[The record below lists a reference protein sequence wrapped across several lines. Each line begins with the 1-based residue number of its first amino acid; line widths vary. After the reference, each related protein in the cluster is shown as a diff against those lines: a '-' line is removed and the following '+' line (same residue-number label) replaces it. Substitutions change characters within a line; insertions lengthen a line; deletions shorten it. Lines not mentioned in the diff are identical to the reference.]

1 MQSTTD
7 DTQPHELSTAFSP
20 DSSDSVVRRFEAI
33 AARYPDRP
41 AVVLG
46 DRTLRYAELN
56 AEANRVAHR
65 LLALDLPPAS
75 IVAIWL
81 DRSPEMIV
89 AMLGVVKAGHTYL
102 PLEASYPAARIAQT
116 LEDARPAA
124 LIAEES
130 LAAELPATDA
140 CLMFFPHEESRQRNP
155 NVPVS
160 PATPAYVIY
169 TSGSTGKPKGV
180 RVTHANVLRLFDQTQ
195 PVFRCDEDDVWTMF
209 HSFAFDFS
217 VWEIWGALLTGAKL
231 ILVPFETTR
240 SPQDFYRL
248 LSIERVTILSQ
259 TPSAF
264 QLLSQVEDRGLTLPL
279 ALRLVVLGGEALKFG
294 TLKSWYTRHDD
305 TRPQL
310 VNMYGITETTVHV
323 TLRNVT
329 QADAHFE
336 LDSLI
341 GAPLADLTLHLLDNK
356 LKPVADGEIGELC
369 VGGAGVSLGY
379 LNRPELTAERFVALN
394 GERVYRSGDLARRRA
409 DGELVYLGR
418 RDEQVKISG
427 FRIEL
432 GEVEAAVGSQAGI
445 AQACVVA
452 HTGDHQRTQLA
463 AYFTE
468 VPGAS
473 VSIPALARSLK
484 NQLPA
489 QMLPASFTRVAVM
502 PLTANGK
509 IDRKAL
515 PAPTLFTEAA
525 GDYAEQASDQASE
538 QASETE
544 EAVLALVR
552 EVVGVPTIGLGD
564 FFFSVGG
571 HSLLGTQFVM
581 RARQAFGVKLTL
593 RDLFETETVAEIAAR
608 IEELILEDIANMSE
622 DEAIR
627 QAATPQSP
635 GSAQSERRI

>member
-1 MQSTTD
+1 MIHAINEAAT
-7 DTQPHELSTAFSP
+7 PELIESP
-20 DSSDSVVRRFEAI
+20 PTLITRFETV
-33 AARYPDRP
+33 AAAHPHRI

-46 DRTLRYAELN
+46 SRALTYAELN
-56 AEANRVAHR
+56 ARANRLAHR
-65 LLALDLPPAS
+65 LIELKLPQPS

-89 AMLGVVKAGHTYL
+89 AMLGTLKAGHTYL
-102 PLEASYPAARIAQT
+102 PLDATYPAARIEQT
-116 LEDARPAA
+116 LEDAVPSAI
-124 LIAEES
+124 LTEPS
-130 LAAELPATDA
+130 LANTILPIVAHTLFVEDHAGPSENPPAPAEPGAA
-140 CLMFFPHEESRQRNP
+140 
-155 NVPVS
+155 
-160 PATPAYVIY
+160 AYVIY

-180 RVTHANVLRLFDQTQ
+180 RVSHTNVLRLFDQTQ
-195 PVFRCDEDDVWTMF
+195 STFRFDKDDVWTMF

-217 VWEIWGALLTGAKL
+217 VWEIWGPLLTGAKL
-231 ILVPFETTR
+231 VLVPFEITR
-240 SPQDFYRL
+240 SPEDFYRL
-248 LSIERVTILSQ
+248 LSTERVTILNQ

-264 QLLSQVEDRGLTLPL
+264 QLLSRVEDGGLTLSL
-279 ALRLVVLGGEALKFG
+279 GLRLVIFGGEALKFSA
-294 TLKSWYTRHDD
+294 LKSWFTRHDD

-329 QADAHFE
+329 QADAHLE
-336 LDSLI
+336 NESLI
-341 GAPLADLTLHLLDNK
+341 GAPIPDLTLHLLDSN
-356 LKPVADGEIGELC
+356 LNAVSSGQIGELC
-369 VGGAGVSLGY
+369 IGGPGVALGY
-379 LNRPELTAERFVALN
+379 LNRPELTAERFITRN
-394 GERVYRSGDLARRRA
+394 GERLYRSGDLARRRL

-432 GEVEAAVGSQAGI
+432 GEVEAAIGAQPGI
-445 AQACVVA
+445 AQVCVIP
-452 HTGDHQRTQLA
+452 HTDDAKQTQLA

-468 VPGAS
+468 APGSFIA
-473 VSIPALARSLK
+473 IPELARSLRR
-484 NQLPA
+484 QLPA
-489 QMLPASFTRVAVM
+489 QMLPAFLMRVASM

-509 IDRKAL
+509 VDRKSL
-515 PAPTLFTEAA
+515 PAPTLYTEPV
-525 GDYAEQASDQASE
+525 ASQTEPASE
-538 QASETE
+538 IE
-544 EAVLALVR
+544 EAVLTLVR
-552 EVVGVPTIGLGD
+552 EVVGVPTIGLQD

-627 QAATPQSP
+627 QTQPEP
-635 GSAQSERRI
+635 DI